1 VSGRFFKNN
10 LVSKVFY
17 NFLGAVKK
25 YLTIFF
31 FLILEARVSWISIVS
46 ACLKADELR
55 NRATTFIPITQINF
69 NLQMLKSLQKGVKNE
84 ETS

>member
-1 VSGRFFKNN
+1 MLDN
-10 LVSKVFY
+10 
-17 NFLGAVKK
+17 
-25 YLTIFF
+25 IFF
-31 FLILEARVSWISIVS
+31 SYTRGKVSWISVVS